1 MRVAVTGGGGF
12 LGSHL
17 CEALLRR
24 GDSVVCLDDFST
36 SDPSNIAHLLPDPAF
51 EFRHVDV
58 CVSVE
63 VDGRVDAVAH
73 LASPASPPDY
83 LRRPLE
89 TLAVGSRGTENA
101 LRLALRHGA
110 RFVLASTSEVYG
122 DPLTHPQ
129 EETYW
134 GNVNPIG
141 PRSVYDE
148 AKRYAEAV
156 SAAYRRTHGLDVGI
170 ARIFN
175 TYGPRM
181 RPHDGRVVSSFIT
194 QALTGE
200 PLTVYGDGEQTRS
213 FCFVDDLVRGL
224 LALLDSSEA
233 GPFNLGNPVEHTVRE
248 LAGMVLEMTGSA
260 SEVQYHPLP
269 VDDPVRRRPVIT
281 RAREALGWEP
291 EIGITEGLRR
301 TVAYFGARPDR
312 LGAAAAAIRGGQA
325 GTVPVTTTQTIS
337 VTTGQAVPVATTQAV
352 PVTTAAAAP
361 QTIPG
366 PAVATPAPTP
376 APTSAPVS
384 ASAQELSAS
393 GG

>member
-1 MRVAVTGGGGF
+1 MRVVVTGGGGF

-17 CEALLRR
+17 CESLLRR
-24 GDSVVCLDDFST
+24 GDSVVCLDNFST
-36 SDPSNIAHLLPDPAF
+36 GDPENIAPLLTHPAF
-51 EFRHVDV
+51 EFQHADV
-58 CVSVE
+58 SVSVE
-63 VDGRVDAVAH
+63 VAGRVDAVAH

-83 LRRPLE
+83 LRHPLE

-101 LRLALRHGA
+101 LRLALRDSA
-110 RFVLASTSEVYG
+110 RFILASTSEIYG
-122 DPLTHPQ
+122 DPLVHPQ

-134 GNVNPIG
+134 GNVNSIG

-156 SAAYRRTHGLDVGI
+156 SAAYRRTHGVDVGI

-200 PLTVYGDGEQTRS
+200 PLTIYGDGGQTRS
-213 FCFVDDLVRGL
+213 FCYVDDLVRGL
-224 LALLDSSEA
+224 VALIDSSEP
-233 GPFNLGNPVEHTVRE
+233 GPFNLGNPVERTVSE
-248 LAGMVLEMTGSA
+248 LAGIVLEMTGSS
-260 SEVQYHPLP
+260 SEVKHHPLP

-281 RAREALGWEP
+281 RAREVLGWEP
-291 EIGITEGLRR
+291 EIDITEGLRR
-301 TVAYFGARPDR
+301 TVAYFGAHADR
-312 LGAAAAAIRGGQA
+312 LAVSASAIRGGQEDA
-325 GTVPVTTTQTIS
+325 IPL
-337 VTTGQAVPVATTQAV
+337 
-352 PVTTAAAAP
+352 AAAMPEPLAP

-366 PAVATPAPTP
+366 PAGAALGVAS
-376 APTSAPVS
+376 SAPGATV
-384 ASAQELSAS
+384 A

>member
-24 GDSVVCLDDFST
+24 GDSVVCLDNFST
-36 SDPSNIAHLLPDPAF
+36 GDPANIAHLLSNPAF
-51 EFRHVDV
+51 EFQHAD
-58 CVSVE
+58 VSVSLE
-63 VDGRVDAVAH
+63 VAGRVDTVAH

-83 LRRPLE
+83 LRQPLE

-101 LRLALRHGA
+101 LRLALRHDA
-110 RFVLASTSEVYG
+110 RFILASTSEIYG
-122 DPLTHPQ
+122 DPLVHPQ

-134 GNVNPIG
+134 GNVNSIG

-156 SAAYRRTHGLDVGI
+156 SAAYRRTHCLNVGI

-200 PLTVYGDGEQTRS
+200 PLTIYGDGRQTRS
-213 FCFVDDLVRGL
+213 FCFVDDLIRGL
-224 LALLDSSEA
+224 VALLDSPEM
-233 GPFNLGNPVEHTVRE
+233 GPFNLGNPVERTVSE
-248 LAGMVLEMTGSA
+248 LAEIVLALTGSS
-260 SEVQYHPLP
+260 SEVKYHPLP

-281 RAREALGWEP
+281 HARDVLGWEP
-291 EIGITEGLRR
+291 VVDITEGLHR

-312 LGAAAAAIRGGQA
+312 LNVSAAAIRGGQSE
-325 GTVPVTTTQTIS
+325 TVPLT
-337 VTTGQAVPVATTQAV
+337 A
-352 PVTTAAAAP
+352 VTTAADAP
-361 QTIPG
+361 QTIPPPTAAPIG
-366 PAVATPAPTP
+366 VAA
-376 APTSAPVS
+376 TSAP
-384 ASAQELSAS
+384 EPSAS